1 MFGGQLSLVISAR
14 DTTYGTK
21 QSSKSSVFLTRHL
34 LVAVDVRGVD
44 VPVAGPERG
53 LHGGGDLPRL
63 GLPGAEAELR
73 HGGAGVQGHAHR
85 DALHL
90 LAGGGDTPPTLYL
103 KYYFVVTKK
112 YFSLNKTGC
121 FRYLEVKAFV
131 DT

>member
-14 DTTYGTK
+14 DIISGTSQPLIQLK
-21 QSSKSSVFLTRHL
+21 TPLFYSHYYL

-53 LHGGGDLPRL
+53 LHGGGDLARL

-103 KYYFVVTKK
+103 KYYFVVTKNI
-112 YFSLNKTGC
+112 FL
-121 FRYLEVKAFV
+121 
-131 DT
+131 